1 MPFINLI
8 HEQRVA
14 AERADRKSKMFFLAF
29 VGVMLSSVGAFSLV
43 SFDKSKVHDEQ
54 AALQA
59 QIEKAKPLI
68 AQTNANALETSK
80 LTPRLKTLQDAQGDT
95 QRWDRVLTY
104 LTTQT
109 PNTTTWLTALRCNA
123 GDPKKGVNISFTGVA
138 MSQEPV
144 GELILRL
151 QNSPDLGNINL
162 NYTQEKLIQQT
173 KTTEFQ
179 VNADLV
185 GTEPKK
191 SLTEEK
197 PS

>member
-29 VGVMLSSVGAFSLV
+29 VSVMLCSVAGFGGISYQV
-43 SFDKSKVHDEQ
+43 DKVHDEEG
-54 AALQA
+54 ALQA
-59 QIEKAKPLI
+59 QIDRAKPLI
-68 AQTNANALETSK
+68 AETEANQREQAK
-80 LTPRLKTLQDAQGDT
+80 LTPRLKTLEDAQADT
-95 QRWDRVLTY
+95 QRWNSVLSY

-109 PNTTTWLTALRCNA
+109 PPQAWLTAVRSQ
-123 GDPKKGVNISFTGVA
+123 GSDPKKAITVTFTGVA
-138 MSQEPV
+138 MAQQPV

-151 QNSPDLGNINL
+151 QNSPDLGNLNL
-162 NYTQEKLIQQT
+162 KYTQEKLIQQN

-179 VNADLV
+179 VEADLV

-191 SLTEEK
+191 TLEEK
-197 PS
+197 NQ